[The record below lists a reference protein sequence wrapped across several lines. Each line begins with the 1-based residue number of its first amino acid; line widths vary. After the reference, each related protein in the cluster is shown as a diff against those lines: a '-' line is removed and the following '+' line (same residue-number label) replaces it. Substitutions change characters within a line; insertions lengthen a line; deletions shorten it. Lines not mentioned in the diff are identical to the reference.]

1 MLTNGRWPTRPI
13 VYRFHREYLQ
23 VSISIFQSLTA
34 LGYACGPYFRPAL
47 RGRKGA
53 QIDIVFD
60 RADQVITLCEMK
72 YQEAPVGAGVI
83 AEVEARAEI
92 LGELF
97 PRRTVQK
104 VLIVVNEVT
113 RDLLGTGYFY
123 RIIKADELLGEA
135 RR

>member
-1 MLTNGRWPTRPI
+1 M
-13 VYRFHREYLQ
+13 
-23 VSISIFQSLTA
+23 
-34 LGYACGPYFRPAL
+34 
-47 RGRKGA
+47 
-53 QIDIVFD
+53 
-60 RADQVITLCEMK
+60 
-72 YQEAPVGAGVI
+72 I